1 MSVYFLPSLQLSS
14 VIESET
20 NSILYYYIQIDSI
33 IRSLFALKSPLH
45 YSLSSPSTTTTSPYP
60 DQEVFSGNTLRI
72 LDNLL
77 LAHQV
82 AGARLS
88 SLTRII
94 GVRHGMTRGG
104 ERRRLRGAIG
114 RVLYSYK
121 MTGRL
126 LERAETTF
134 IPTPITS
141 LVDVSA
147 APSTSTLTATST
159 NDETEGD
166 EILLRRLWKAYRP
179 AEEELGAGELRY
191 SRRWQELGFQGK
203 DPTTDF
209 RRTGMLTYAPSLH
222 PHPLS
227 TALKSS
233 RPLPRD

>member
-45 YSLSSPSTTTTSPYP
+45 YSFSPSPSSSPYTTA
-60 DQEVFSGNTLRI
+60 QVFSGNTLRI

-77 LAHQV
+77 LAHEV
-82 AGARLS
+82 VGTRLS

-94 GVRHGMTRGG
+94 GVRNGISGGG
-104 ERRRLRGAIG
+104 ERRRLRGAIE

-121 MTGRL
+121 MTERL
-126 LERAETTF
+126 LVRAETSF
-134 IPTPITS
+134 VATPIK
-141 LVDVSA
+141 LLIDVTTG
-147 APSTSTLTATST
+147 PSTSTPTAISST
-159 NDETEGD
+159 EETKGD
-166 EILLRRLWKAYRP
+166 EVLLRRLWRAYRP
-179 AEEELGAGELRY
+179 AEEELSDGELRN

-209 RRTGMLTYAPSLH
+209 RRTGMLTYASI
-222 PHPLS
+222 
-227 TALKSS
+227 
-233 RPLPRD
+233 LPPRHCRIFTCRIVR